1 MITYIIKR
9 IFILVPLFVGIILIS
24 FLVIH
29 LAPGKPTGIQTD
41 LNPKVS
47 LEVRKR
53 LEKLYG
59 LDKPLIVQF
68 KDWSLRLIR
77 FDFGSSFIDD
87 RPVWDKIKERMPI
100 TILINLLSLL
110 FILIIGIP
118 LGVKS
123 ALKQGSLFDKTSSS
137 VVFLGFAMPT
147 FWLALLLMGFLGV
160 QLRILPI
167 SGIKS
172 IDFEFLNIGLK
183 ITDVARHLALPV
195 FVSAFGGLA
204 GISRYMHQGML
215 EVINSDYCTA
225 AFARGL
231 PRHQVIYNHA
241 LRNAL
246 IPIITILGL
255 SIPGLIGGSVIF
267 ETIFAIPGMGR
278 LFFEGVMAR
287 DYPLIMGLLV
297 LGSIFTLLGNLLA
310 DIAYAWVDPRIRYSK

>member
-1 MITYIIKR
+1 MISYLIKR
-9 IFILVPLFVGIILIS
+9 IFILIPLFFGIILIS

-47 LEVRKR
+47 MEVRKR

-68 KDWSLRLIR
+68 KDWSFRLIR

-110 FILIIGIP
+110 LILIIGIP

-147 FWLALLLMGFLGV
+147 FWLALLLMGLLGV
-160 QLRILPI
+160 HLRILPI

-172 IDFEFLNIGLK
+172 IDFEFLNTGSK
-183 ITDVARHLALPV
+183 IVDIARHLALPV

-231 PRHQVIYNHA
+231 PKNQVIYNHA

-287 DYPLIMGLLV
+287 DYPMIMGLLV

>member
-1 MITYIIKR
+1 MISYLIKR
-9 IFILVPLFVGIILIS
+9 IFILIPLFFGIILIS

-47 LEVRKR
+47 MEVRKR

-68 KDWSLRLIR
+68 KDWSLRLMR

-110 FILIIGIP
+110 LILVIGIP

-137 VVFLGFAMPT
+137 IVFLGFAMPT
-147 FWLALLLMGFLGV
+147 FWLALLLMGLLGV
-160 QLRILPI
+160 HLRILPI

-172 IDFEFLNIGLK
+172 VDFEFLNPGLK
-183 ITDVARHLALPV
+183 IVDVARHLVLPV
-195 FVSAFGGLA
+195 FVSAFGSLA

-231 PRHQVIYNHA
+231 PKNRVIYNHA

>member
-1 MITYIIKR
+1 MISYLIKR
-9 IFILVPLFVGIILIS
+9 IFILIPLFCGIILIS

-41 LNPKVS
+41 LNPKAS

-59 LDKPLIVQF
+59 LDKPLITQF

-110 FILIIGIP
+110 LILIIGIP

-123 ALKQGSLFDKTSSS
+123 ALKEGSLFDKTSSS

-160 QLRILPI
+160 QLRVLPI
-167 SGIKS
+167 SGVKS
-172 IDFEFLNIGLK
+172 IDFEFLSPGLK
-183 ITDVARHLALPV
+183 IVDIARHLALPV

-215 EVINSDYCTA
+215 EVVNSDYVRA

-231 PRHQVIYNHA
+231 PKNLVIYNHA